1 MTKVVKAQMPTDTTV
16 DNKPQSFQYVR
27 LALHVGHEPTTLRLN
42 SCGGLLYYHLLWLHV
57 SY

>member
-42 SCGGLLYYHLLWLHV
+42 SCGGLLYYHLPKV
-57 SY
+57 K